1 MEKDQISISTC
12 FAYNIPIEEQVPII
26 SEAGF
31 THISLGQNRSH
42 FDYMLKE
49 NRRKLLKLLSK
60 YYLRI
65 DTIHGPEADIVN
77 EDELTSIAEAAIA
90 LEAPVVVL
98 HAGPFDFTK
107 DQLDLRLNEVRRRC
121 RQIGVISRQTGI
133 TFALEN
139 VMPGPATELVKRIIL
154 ESDVADIGFCYD
166 SSHDQIGGPHSFDLL
181 LELRDRLRAV
191 HLSDRVKEFVDHVIP
206 GEGFIHWDSLCS
218 ILRASKL
225 TFPLLLEVM
234 IMHSSEK
241 DPVRFLNLAF
251 NSGRKLYHQIY
262 V

>member
-1 MEKDQISISTC
+1 MTEEQISISTC
-12 FAYNIPIEEQVPII
+12 FAYDIPIEEQIPLI

-49 NRRKLLKLLSK
+49 NRRKLLKHLNK

-65 DTIHGPEADIVN
+65 DTIHGPEADTVGV
-77 EDELTSIAEAAIA
+77 DELTSIAEAAIA
-90 LEAPVVVL
+90 LEVPVVVL
-98 HAGPFDFTK
+98 HPGPFDFDK
-107 DQLDLRLNEVRRRC
+107 DQLDLRLSELRRTC
-121 RQIGVISRQTGI
+121 KQIGDISRQTGV

-139 VMPGPATELVKRIIL
+139 VMPGPATELVKGIIL
-154 ESDVADIGFCYD
+154 ENDIGNIGFCYD

-181 LELRDRLRAV
+181 LELRDRLKAV

-206 GEGFIHWDSLCS
+206 GEGFIHWDILCS

-225 TFPLLLEVM
+225 AFPLLLEVM
-234 IMHSSEK
+234 ITNSSEK
-241 DPVRFLNLAF
+241 DPVRFLDLAF

-262 V
+262 L